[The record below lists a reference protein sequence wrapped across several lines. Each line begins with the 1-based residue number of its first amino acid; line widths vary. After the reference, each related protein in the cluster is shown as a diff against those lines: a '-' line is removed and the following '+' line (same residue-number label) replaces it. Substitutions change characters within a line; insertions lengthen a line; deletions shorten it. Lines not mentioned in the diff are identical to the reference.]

1 MSDAANSFVDNWDY
15 LKVELNWVDRLLQ
28 LAVARQRQ
36 ETKVI
41 DRVAQTKG
49 DRVTSHWW
57 KGLVALE
64 GQVTYDTPPND
75 HHPAATAPP
84 KIGYQQQ
91 LEARI
96 QASYQ
101 QGIVLG
107 LPTLRDRL
115 HLTKFEKNLVLLAL
129 APEVNQRYA
138 RLYAYLQGQEQAQLP
153 SVNLILKLLC
163 ANDAEWRVARE
174 QLAVA
179 SPLRHLG
186 LVELLPESASALLNR
201 SVKLADALVNY
212 LLAETPTLQ
221 QLEDL
226 LHPLS
231 PPAIAPH
238 LPKRIA
244 PSSPSPRP
252 PAPTVRTS
260 GFLPAADTLSQ
271 ASSGMTASKATQ
283 TVLQSCQL
291 PVTWSDLVLPAAL
304 MLQLQALTVSEL
316 GSERGAELGAELL
329 IPPAVTLRSPSVF
342 PGTIALFAGPPGT
355 GKTTAAAAIAHHWHQ
370 PLTWIDLATVHPDA
384 YLELVATIVDQAP
397 IVLFLRSAHT
407 WFGPRAAIAPT
418 TLAAFCQHRR
428 QVPGLTLLSVPQRSA
443 VRLQWQ
449 GWCDRILTFPRPD
462 AMARRHLWQKAF
474 STTLPPIATLDWHP
488 LAQIPTLSGGE
499 IQQIVQ
505 LAASLATVA
514 QSPVV
519 EHDHLIT
526 ALEHWRQRLPP
537 AEIHARHLDQLDWAT
552 VVTDLPT
559 PRTPPRRKR
568 PAPRRAKAT
577 HSPNVSPGESHPPP
591 AIQVL
596 EQTMGE

>member
-1 MSDAANSFVDNWDY
+1 MSDAAKPFVDNWDY

-57 KGLVALE
+57 KGLVALD
-64 GQVTYDTPPND
+64 GQVIYDTPPNG
-75 HHPAATAPP
+75 HRPAATGPP

-101 QGIVLG
+101 QGIILG

-129 APEVNQRYA
+129 APEVNQRHA

-153 SVNLILKLLC
+153 SVNLVLKLLC

-186 LVELLPESASALLNR
+186 LVELLPASGSALLNR

-226 LHPLS
+226 LYPLS
-231 PPAIAPH
+231 PPAIGPWLA
-238 LPKRIA
+238 KKVG
-244 PSSPSPRP
+244 PSASGSQP
-252 PAPTVRTS
+252 PAPTAHTP
-260 GFLPAADTLSQ
+260 GCLPAASTLSQ
-271 ASSGMTASKATQ
+271 ASPGITTSTATPP
-283 TVLQSCQL
+283 VLQSCQL

-304 MLQLQALTVSEL
+304 MLQLQTLTVSAL
-316 GSERGAELGAELL
+316 GAERGAELGSEPLVS
-329 IPPAVTLRSPSVF
+329 PAATLRSPSVF
-342 PGTIALFAGPPGT
+342 PGTIGLFAGPPGT

-384 YLELVATIVDQAP
+384 YSDLVATIVDQAP
-397 IVLFLRSAHT
+397 VVLFLRSAHT

-428 QVPGLTLLSVPQRSA
+428 QVPGLTVLSVPQRSA

-449 GWCDRILTFPRPD
+449 AGCDHILTFPRPD
-462 AMARRHLWQKAF
+462 ALARRHLWQKAF

-488 LAQIPTLSGGE
+488 LAQIPTLTGGE

-514 QSPVV
+514 QSPVI
-519 EHDHLIT
+519 ERNHLMT
-526 ALEHWRQRLPP
+526 ALEHWRHRLPA
-537 AEIHARHLDQLDWAT
+537 AEIHARHLNQLDWAT

-577 HSPNVSPGESHPPP
+577 HAPSVSPGESHPPP